1 MFKSYKLN
9 KYKDSMIGIAYDFG
23 KPKDWA
29 LVIKLYIVIC
39 EKDRYKFVYLDS
51 EKGNT
56 AVEIQIFIKDYN
68 ARPIKEYVNYNISK
82 NRDSKKKVKKLV

>member
-1 MFKSYKLN
+1 
-9 KYKDSMIGIAYDFG
+9 MIGIAYDFG
-23 KPKDWA
+23 KPKDGT
-29 LVIKLYIVIC
+29 LVIKFYIVIC

-68 ARPIKEYVNYNISK
+68 ASPIKEYVDYNIGK
-82 NRDSKKKVKKLV
+82 NRNDMVKKLV

>member
-1 MFKSYKLN
+1 
-9 KYKDSMIGIAYDFG
+9 MIGIAYDFG

-29 LVIKLYIVIC
+29 LVIKFYIVIC
-39 EKDRYKFVYLDS
+39 EKDKYKFVYLDS

-68 ARPIKEYVNYNISK
+68 ASPIKEYVDYNIGK
-82 NRDSKKKVKKLV
+82 NRNDMVKKLV

>member
-29 LVIKLYIVIC
+29 LVIKFYIVIC

-68 ARPIKEYVNYNISK
+68 VSPIKEYVDYNIGK
-82 NRDSKKKVKKLV
+82 NRNDMVKKLV